1 MSEAKDEELLDK
13 AAAALRRSNALLSAL
28 GDRLA
33 LLDEAVKALRY
44 YADDANWRQ
53 GVPATTWIPILDDC
67 GDKAR
72 QFLARIDA
80 LEKTNEG
87 R

>member
-1 MSEAKDEELLDK
+1 MSEATQVLLN
-13 AAAALRRSNALLSAL
+13 AMERR
-28 GDRLA
+28 DRDRARSA

-80 LEKTNEG
+80 LEKGEG
-87 R
+87 Q